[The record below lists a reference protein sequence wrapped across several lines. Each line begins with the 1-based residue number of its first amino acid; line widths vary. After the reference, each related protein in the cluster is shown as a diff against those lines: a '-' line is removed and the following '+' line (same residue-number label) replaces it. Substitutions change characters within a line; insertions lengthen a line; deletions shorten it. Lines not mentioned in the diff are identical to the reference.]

1 MLSEIDLS
9 KKIKDDDYKDEL
21 LKLQLRLLLL
31 QQKMRM
37 RKIPLI
43 LMYEGWD
50 ASGKGGSIKRI
61 TEKMDPRNL
70 RVWPIG
76 APDLIEQRYHYLWR
90 FWQRLPA
97 NNEIVIFDRSW
108 YGRVLVERVEKMT
121 PKKVWIN
128 AYQEIRNFETT
139 LVDNGMVLIK
149 FWLHISPD
157 EQLKRFN
164 EREEDPYKKWKITED
179 YWRNREKRSE
189 YEEAANDML
198 RETDIPHTPWNLIA
212 AEDKH
217 YARIAT
223 ARIVADAME
232 QAVSGE

>member
-76 APDLIEQRYHYLWR
+76 APDLFEQRYHYLWR

-179 YWRNREKRSE
+179 DWRNREKRSE